1 MATIKD
7 VQLSM
12 SGNKQQE
19 DNSLSAGEQMSQIAM
34 SESTKIESEY
44 IIYKLVDTKRKG
56 RINIDG
62 IDDDVLNPQTKKRE
76 RIWLLSGTS
85 SIWSTE
91 LTEQLKDKDFV
102 RNNRRSLC
110 FESGILRVPKWDER
124 LVEFIKVCRH
134 LIDNPSRRT
143 GSKFE
148 FFEYNP
154 AKQQEAALAKEL
166 LEMDM
171 AIEASK
177 MAIDKAR
184 KLASFFGIVFYDELG
199 QPKTDDGIRREL
211 MLFAKREPVKF
222 KNNLDSKEVE
232 IAYLVKKAI
241 IEAKID
247 LGGASGSVS
256 WAETGALIGKIP
268 ASRNAQQYLVE
279 LAMQSTDDGIRF
291 KEQLQKVIKQE
302 QNLQEEFSFVLKKE
316 EMKLT
321 NFFNHREDLRKEQ
334 E

>member
-1 MATIKD
+1 MANIQD

-12 SGNKQQE
+12 GNKEQQQS
-19 DNSLSAGEQMSQIAM
+19 NSQAGEQMSQIAM
-34 SESTKIESEY
+34 SEAPKVESEY

-62 IDDDVLNPQTKKRE
+62 IDDDVLNPATKKRE

-85 SIWSTE
+85 SIWSTD

-124 LVEFIKVCRH
+124 LVEFIKACRH
-134 LIDNPSRRT
+134 LIDNPSRRS

-154 AKQQEAALAKEL
+154 AKQQEAALAKEM

-177 MAIDKAR
+177 MDISKAR
-184 KLASFFGIVFYDELG
+184 KLASFFGIIFYDDLG

-211 MLFAKREPVKF
+211 MLFAKRDPIKF
-222 KNNLDSKEVE
+222 KANLDSKEVE
-232 IAYLVKKAI
+232 ISYLVKKAI

-247 LGGASGSVS
+247 LGGTTGTVKWS
-256 WAETGALIGKIP
+256 ETGGLIGKIP
-268 ASRNAQQYLVE
+268 SSRNAQQYLVE
-279 LAMQSTDDGIRF
+279 LAMQNTEDGTRF
-291 KEQLQKVIKQE
+291 KEQLQKVIK
-302 QNLQEEFSFVLKKE
+302 
-316 EMKLT
+316 
-321 NFFNHREDLRKEQ
+321 
-334 E
+334 